1 MLKKF
6 SGFNKFIRLNHIDEE
21 TLQKAAE
28 FLEIKEV
35 NKGEYFFHEGEPSKF
50 FAGLIKGKISFRKSK
65 IINRETNE
73 IVLKHLYKVSLFKK
87 PTIRKQI
94 LKNLTINN
102 EKNQNNKNNE
112 KNIEEKMKAKQLKKI
127 LNTLNSKKSE
137 IIINRQNTQRLSMMV
152 NYSALKSHIS
162 LIKNKYSSQQEYR
175 VIKERFDP
183 KKYIVKEEELFQ
195 AGAGYCFGEWALIY
209 NQPRSA
215 SVVTLEDSIFF
226 TLDEKLFS
234 KTFLKCLNNSEHKK
248 KKFAMEH
255 LFPFDLF
262 KERQSS
268 IYKNI
273 IPINCERNQIVFNE
287 GDKADTLY
295 LIYLG
300 TFILERKYK
309 HKNFKVLSLEKGSIV
324 GFESIFEEEEN
335 KKYKCTLKL
344 TSYDELGLIFSCNVN
359 KLLPY
364 IINKMK
370 EAFNNNY
377 SLYLKTTEEFY
388 LNNINIQKKMFFKR
402 KDQKDEEQKDNINNK
417 KNKRYIS
424 SIKINNDEKN
434 IFLDNN
440 KKIKSKSIKFK
451 KAKQIKMESFPFL
464 KQNINDNSQLYNPRK
479 CYRSKTF
486 ANNFKTIKSVTLKNK
501 ENKNKF
507 PKMRKIKRLNTFF
520 NYNSTFKNKI
530 NMMADNNNNFINNND
545 KKENNNYETKKYI
558 ESYKDKEFYIN
569 YKNNI
574 NDFITNTDSFS
585 EKIDKKVNP
594 MSTLEMSNNN
604 KYTKQNSI
612 NSKSSYKTIKSS
624 FKKYL
629 KIMDYDS
636 KNFEI
641 NNNYI
646 KNKFLEFKENLL
658 NHKEYLRLKL
668 PIENDNSNVI
678 KSNKIFG
685 KNNDEPDFG
694 LTPIKNKKYKNNI
707 QKYVNYLL
715 SYKKEESRQFHKN
728 ISPTIEQKSINLF
741 NKYYKSE
748 KKIPKSR
755 NINNNEFNYEEY
767 KTINDSQPSYSKTKL
782 FTFNSGLF
790 QLPLMTQIFNQKQL
804 E

>member
-94 LKNLTINN
+94 IKSLTTNN

-112 KNIEEKMKAKQLKKI
+112 ENIEEKRKAKQLKKI
-127 LNTLNSKKSE
+127 LNTLNGKNSE
-137 IIINRQNTQRLSMMV
+137 ININRQNAHRLTMMV

-175 VIKERFDP
+175 VIKEHFDP

-248 KKFAMEH
+248 KKFAMEN
-255 LFPFDLF
+255 LFPFDLY

-377 SLYLKTTEEFY
+377 SLYIKTTEEFY

-402 KDQKDEEQKDNINNK
+402 KDEKDEEQKDNINNK
-417 KNKRYIS
+417 KNKTYIS
-424 SIKINNDEKN
+424 SKKINNDENN

-440 KKIKSKSIKFK
+440 KKSKSKSIKFK

-464 KQNINDNSQLYNPRK
+464 KQNINDNSQLYKLRK
-479 CYRSKTF
+479 YCRSKTF
-486 ANNFKTIKSVTLKNK
+486 ANNFKTIKSLKLKSK

-507 PKMRKIKRLNTFF
+507 HKIKKIKRMNTFF
-520 NYNSTFKNKI
+520 SYNSTFKNKI
-530 NMMADNNNNFINNND
+530 NIMTDNNNNFINND
-545 KKENNNYETKKYI
+545 KKENNNYEIKKYI

-569 YKNNI
+569 YKYNI

-585 EKIDKKVNP
+585 EKIDKKINP

-646 KNKFLEFKENLL
+646 KNKFLEFKEHIL
-658 NHKEYLRLKL
+658 NHKEYLRLK
-668 PIENDNSNVI
+668 
-678 KSNKIFG
+678 
-685 KNNDEPDFG
+685 
-694 LTPIKNKKYKNNI
+694 
-707 QKYVNYLL
+707 
-715 SYKKEESRQFHKN
+715 
-728 ISPTIEQKSINLF
+728 
-741 NKYYKSE
+741 
-748 KKIPKSR
+748 
-755 NINNNEFNYEEY
+755 
-767 KTINDSQPSYSKTKL
+767 
-782 FTFNSGLF
+782 
-790 QLPLMTQIFNQKQL
+790 
-804 E
+804 